1 MLLNTLRMSAFIA
14 AALMMTGFSTD
25 ASAGSLTGNATA
37 AVGANSTVGADVG
50 VGVGV
55 GTSVQTGQTGQTGN
69 DYSAFS
75 RTTTESSASAESRFR
90 NSDDDREDRTTR
102 LESGFESSTSASGA
116 MTTGGSF
123 NE

>member
-55 GTSVQTGQTGQTGN
+55 GTSVQTGQTGN